1 MSKVDKM
8 SVLKREIAIFEKMQE
23 FVMADFLAKRRG
35 CFVDIDKFAR
45 DCNAFFKEQGIYVI
59 ANPNYK
65 KGCVDFEKYER
76 EVKISVDINDKEE

>member
-23 FVMADFLAKRRG
+23 FAVADYLAKKRG
-35 CFVDIDKFAR
+35 CFVDIEKFAR
-45 DCNAFFKEQGIYVI
+45 DCNTFFKEQGLYVI

-65 KGCVDFEKYER
+65 EMCVDFEKYEL
-76 EVKISVDINDKEE
+76 EVKISVDIKE